1 MGTPGG
7 CTAYYHSVSKV
18 WAADFAHAEV
28 KALHKKSNKE
38 GKKMS
43 DKRAR
48 RRSEKIKRLYER
60 HRRIHKLLRK
70 YGNDIIHSDNFRK
83 TKRHIQH
90 GNMTV
95 NDHCLSVARHS
106 LILDK
111 KLGLHCNRR
120 DLTTQVGENAAKIG
134 TQNEYVAN
142 VIQCMK
148 DMKELL
154 NISAN
159 AIQTMGDAHSN
170 QAEVI
175 KKTVTINED
184 IAESIRN
191 ENEQFNSINAM
202 AESNANDTT
211 NVAAQANAINYMVEK
226 MTQLLT
232 QNN

>member
-1 MGTPGG
+1 MHTINGEVSESMNTTNEITQRLSEAVQEIGVTLKLISDISNSINLLSLNASIEAARAG
-7 CTAYYHSVSKV
+7 EAGKGFAVVASEVGNLAKSTQESLKVVQSV
-18 WAADFAHAEV
+18 
-28 KALHKKSNKE
+28 
-38 GKKMS
+38 
-43 DKRAR
+43 
-48 RRSEKIKRLYER
+48 IER
-60 HRRIHKLLRK
+60 VQQ
-70 YGNDIIHSDNFRK
+70 NVTDI
-83 TKRHIQH
+83 
-90 GNMTV
+90 
-95 NDHCLSVARHS
+95 
-106 LILDK
+106 
-111 KLGLHCNRR
+111 
-120 DLTTQVGENAAKIG
+120 TTQVGENAAKIG

-184 IAESIRN
+184 IAESIRS
-191 ENEQFNSINAM
+191 ENDQFNSINAM

-211 NVAAQANAINYMVEK
+211 NVAAQANAINDMVEK